1 MKQKTNFFPDAVLW
15 GTTATTATVFRVIK
29 LNDSNVYVCARVYLV
44 GCLEIMITFVW
55 LWKKNQGGR
64 EKRRN
69 KENKLREGEENAGM
83 YV

>member
-1 MKQKTNFFPDAVLW
+1 MYACMHD
-15 GTTATTATVFRVIK
+15 
-29 LNDSNVYVCARVYLV
+29 NVCVRARVPGRLPGNYDNVCLV
-44 GCLEIMITFVW
+44 VE
-55 LWKKNQGGR
+55 KNQGGR

>member
-1 MKQKTNFFPDAVLW
+1 MCMCV
-15 GTTATTATVFRVIK
+15 R
-29 LNDSNVYVCARVYLV
+29 ARVPGSRLPGNYDNVCLV
-44 GCLEIMITFVW
+44 VE
-55 LWKKNQGGR
+55 KNQGGR